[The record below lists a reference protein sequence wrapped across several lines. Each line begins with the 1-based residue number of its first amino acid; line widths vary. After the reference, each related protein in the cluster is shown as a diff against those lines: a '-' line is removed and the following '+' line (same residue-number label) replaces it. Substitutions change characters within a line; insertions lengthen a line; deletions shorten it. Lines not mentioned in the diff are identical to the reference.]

1 MIFGD
6 SSVYIMAA
14 LIMISTFGC
23 NNGIILSGARVYY
36 AMALENLFF
45 KQAKKLNSKGVPAIA
60 LWVQAIWASLLCLSG
75 TYGDLLDYTV
85 FASLL
90 FYVITISGIFIL
102 RKREPEAE
110 RPYKVFGYP
119 FLPALYIILALS
131 ICSILLYTK
140 TAVAGKGLLIVILG
154 LPIYYLFKRRNS

>member
-1 MIFGD
+1 
-6 SSVYIMAA
+6 
-14 LIMISTFGC
+14 
-23 NNGIILSGARVYY
+23 
-36 AMALENLFF
+36 MALENLFF

-60 LWVQAIWASLLCLSG
+60 LWVQAIWAGLLCLSG

-102 RKREPEAE
+102 RKREPDAE

-140 TAVAGKGLLIVILG
+140 TAVAGKGLLIVLLG
-154 LPIYYLFKRRNS
+154 LPIYYLFKRRSS